1 VTAHRTGEQRTRQR
15 ILEAAAALFS
25 ARGYKHVTIRDIS
38 REAGANVAAVN
49 YHFGGK
55 MNLYTEVVRAA
66 VALFREV
73 TMEAI
78 AAGQGGAP
86 EHRLRE
92 YVRVHCERMFAR
104 HRPAWLSQ
112 LIHRE
117 MNDPT
122 DELATIVDEGL
133 RPRFEYLAAI
143 VRDLLGPDVEDAR
156 VTQCTVS
163 IHAQIVHFRP
173 SPIIER
179 LPRKARRAFDV
190 TQVIEHVTQ
199 FSLAGIESYRQ
210 VRQVRRVRGT
220 N

>member
-1 VTAHRTGEQRTRQR
+1 MPRAEEQRTRQR
-15 ILEAAAALFS
+15 ILAAAAALFS
-25 ARGYKHVTIRDIS
+25 ARGYKYVTIRDIS

-55 MNLYTEVVRAA
+55 MNLYTEVVRSA

-73 TMEAI
+73 TAEAI
-78 AAGQGGAP
+78 AAGRNGPA

-104 HRPAWLSQ
+104 HGPVWLSQ

-133 RPRFEYLAAI
+133 RPRFEYLATI
-143 VRDLLGPDVEDAR
+143 VRDRLGPDVEEER

-163 IHAQIVHFRP
+163 VHAQIVHFRP

-190 TQVIEHVTQ
+190 THVVDHVTR
-199 FSLAGIESYRQ
+199 FSLAGIDSYRH
-210 VRQVRRVRGT
+210 VRARRTRRT
-220 N
+220 